1 MKILVTGAN
10 GFIGMNLCTWLNEKK
25 YDVKKYT
32 RENNLDDLKNSVKS
46 VDCIVH
52 LAGVNRPKKPK
63 AFKEDNVNLT
73 QKLCSLVSKESRNI
87 PIIFTSSIQ
96 AENESDYGLS
106 KYNSEKVISKF
117 VKNTNKSAIIY
128 RLPNVFGKWCKPD
141 YNSVVATFCH
151 NIANGIPIHIRD
163 SNFEIPL
170 IYIDDLV
177 MNIAKILKNPPN
189 GILYKSVK
197 PVYHIKLGQLAE
209 KIKNFKNTRNIL
221 EVSKVGKGLTRALY
235 STFISYLK
243 PKNFYYEIP
252 QHKDSRGSFVEMLK
266 TKNSGQVSFF
276 SAKSGVTRGE
286 HYHHTKTEKFLV
298 IRGNALFRFRNVITS
313 EYYELK
319 TDSSVPTIVD
329 TIPGWTHDI
338 KNIGKD
344 EMLVMLWANEIFD
357 PKAPDTYFKKI

>member
-87 PIIFTSSIQ
+87 PIIFFTSSIQ

-209 KIKNFKNTRNIL
+209 KLKIL
-221 EVSKVGKGLTRALY
+221 K
-235 STFISYLK
+235 I
-243 PKNFYYEIP
+243 
-252 QHKDSRGSFVEMLK
+252 Q
-266 TKNSGQVSFF
+266 
-276 SAKSGVTRGE
+276 
-286 HYHHTKTEKFLV
+286 
-298 IRGNALFRFRNVITS
+298 
-313 EYYELK
+313 
-319 TDSSVPTIVD
+319 
-329 TIPGWTHDI
+329 
-338 KNIGKD
+338 
-344 EMLVMLWANEIFD
+344 EIF
-357 PKAPDTYFKKI
+357 